1 MTETGS
7 PAPSTILIIDDD
19 ELLRTMMGKYLG
31 RAGYDVR
38 LAEDGRAGLEE
49 IRRARPD
56 IVLLDLRMPGLSGL
70 QVLEQLR
77 ADWREVPVIVISGT
91 QDLEEVVS
99 SLRLG
104 AWDYLVKPLTDMAFM
119 SHAIQGVLERSRL
132 RTQVEDYNRQL
143 EELVAERTE
152 ELQTANRTLDDLRR
166 QLQRENEYL
175 REEIYPVEDKG
186 AFVGRSA
193 ALDAVIN
200 EIDRVAETDVNVLVT
215 GESGTGKEL
224 VVRGIHAKSRRKER
238 PLISLNCASIPYD
251 LFESE
256 LFGHVKGSFT
266 GAVRD
271 RVGRFALADKG
282 TLFLDEVSE
291 IPLESQTKLLRVLQ
305 EGEFEPVGDE
315 HTRKVDVRILAAS
328 NRNLK
333 GEVAAGR
340 FRQDLYYRLAVYP
353 IRVPPLRDRVED
365 VAPLAVHFLE
375 RACRKLGMRAPE
387 LTRRHLARLE
397 SYPWHGNVRELQ
409 NMMERAAIISSSDEL
424 RLDLPSPHAA
434 NNGENNG
441 YPFLGGGASV
451 LTDAEF
457 RALERDN
464 IVAALARTKGKVSGP
479 GGAAELLGVKPTT
492 LAYRMSAMG
501 IEKAAAE

>member
-1 MTETGS
+1 MNERGS
-7 PAPSTILIIDDD
+7 NKRSTILVIDDD
-19 ELLRTMMGKYLG
+19 EMVRNMMGKYLD
-31 RAGYDVR
+31 REGYRVL
-38 LAEDGRAGLEE
+38 LADSGRAGLAS
-49 IRRARPD
+49 IGRDSPD
-56 IVLLDLRMPGLSGL
+56 IVLLDLRMPRMSGL
-70 QVLEQLR
+70 EVLER
-77 ADWREVPVIVISGT
+77 MRSEGKNAPVIVISGT
-91 QDLEEVVS
+91 QDLDDVVS

-104 AWDYLVKPLTDMAFM
+104 AWDYLVKPLMDLSFL
-119 SHAIQGVLERSRL
+119 SHAIEGVLERSRL
-132 RTQVEDYNRQL
+132 RTQNEEHSRRL
-143 EELVAERTE
+143 EEIVAERTE
-152 ELQTANRTLDDLRR
+152 ELQKANRTLDELRR

-175 REEIYPVEDKG
+175 REEIYPVKEKG
-186 AFVGRSA
+186 VFVGRSA

-224 VVRGIHAKSRRKER
+224 VVRSIHDKSRRKER

-291 IPLESQTKLLRVLQ
+291 IPLALQTKLLRVLQ

-315 HTRKVDVRILAAS
+315 KTRRVDVRILAAS

-353 IRVPPLRDRVED
+353 IRIPPLRDRIED
-365 VAPLAVHFLE
+365 VAPLAMHFLE
-375 RACRKLGMRAPE
+375 RACRKLGMKAPE
-387 LTRRHLARLE
+387 LTMRHLVLLE

-409 NMMERAAIISSSDEL
+409 NVMERAAIISSSDEL
-424 RLDLPSPHAA
+424 RLDLPSLHGADGGEF
-434 NNGENNG
+434 NGISA
-441 YPFLGGGASV
+441 PGGGAAI
-451 LTDAEF
+451 LTDADV
-457 RALERDN
+457 RKLERDN
-464 IVAALARTKGKVSGP
+464 IFAALERTGWKVSGP
-479 GGAAELLGVKPTT
+479 GGAAELLGLKPTT
-492 LAYRMSAMG
+492 LSYRMSAMG
-501 IEKAAAE
+501 IEKEGLG

>member
-1 MTETGS
+1 MTAEQNRRV
-7 PAPSTILIIDDD
+7 STVLIVDDD
-19 ELLRTMMGKYLG
+19 ELIRSMMGRYLD
-31 RAGYDVR
+31 RAGYRVL
-38 LAEDGRAGLEE
+38 LADNGLDALAS
-49 IRRARPD
+49 IRTEGPD
-56 IVLLDLRMPGLSGL
+56 LVLLDLRMPRLTGLEVL
-70 QVLEQLR
+70 QRMNEESHR
-77 ADWREVPVIVISGT
+77 MPVIVISGT
-91 QDLEEVVS
+91 QDLDDVVQ

-104 AWDYLVKPLTDMAFM
+104 AWDYLVKPLTDMAFLT
-119 SHAIQGVLERSRL
+119 HAIEGVLERSRL
-132 RTQVEDYNRQL
+132 RAQSEEHSRRL

-152 ELQTANRTLDDLRR
+152 ELQQANRTLDELRR
-166 QLQRENEYL
+166 QLQQENAYL
-175 REEIYPVEDKG
+175 REEIYPVADKG
-186 AFVGRSA
+186 SFVGRSQ
-193 ALDAVIN
+193 ALDAVLN

-224 VVRGIHAKSRRKER
+224 VVRAIHAKSRRKER

-271 RVGRFALADKG
+271 RVGRFSLADKG

-315 HTRKVDVRILAAS
+315 RTRKVDVRILAAS

-365 VAPLAVHFLE
+365 VAPLAAHFLE
-375 RACRKLGMRAPE
+375 RACRKLGMKPPE
-387 LTRRHLARLE
+387 LTLRHIVLLE

-409 NMMERAAIISSSDEL
+409 NVMERAAIISSSDEL
-424 RLDLPSPHAA
+424 RLDLPALNAA
-434 NNGENNG
+434 NNHEAGAQ
-441 YPFLGGGASV
+441 PVLAGGASI
-451 LTDAEF
+451 LTDEEMRRF
-457 RALERDN
+457 ERDN
-464 IVAALARTKGKVSGP
+464 IVAALARTGGKVSGP
-479 GGAAELLGVKPTT
+479 GGAAELLGLKPTT
-492 LAYRMSAMG
+492 LASRMSAMG
-501 IEKAAAE
+501 IRRGAGQ